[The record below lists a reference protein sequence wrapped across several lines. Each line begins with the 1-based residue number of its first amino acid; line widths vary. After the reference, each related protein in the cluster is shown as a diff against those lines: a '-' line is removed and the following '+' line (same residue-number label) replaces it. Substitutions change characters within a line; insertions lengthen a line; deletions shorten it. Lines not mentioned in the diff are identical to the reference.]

1 MGIYDREYYR
11 DETRGSG
18 WLSGAMPACKALVLI
33 NVGVY
38 LAQVVFPE
46 AGLTEQFAAH
56 SHQILREFHL
66 WQLITA
72 TFLHDPSN
80 PFHILWNMLFLWFAG
95 REVESI
101 YGSREFV
108 AFYLI
113 AGAVSTLCWAV
124 LDLAGAGGAGPLG
137 AQMLGASGAVMAVVV
152 VYTLYNPRRE
162 ILLFFVLPVEMWLL
176 LIIYLACQFFFLMQ
190 QLHGAAAAGTAFAAH
205 LGGAAFGYLY
215 KTSGVRITQL
225 LNVRPR
231 RKGPTLR
238 IVPQDLYSR
247 DDDPITPTPP
257 ARSVT
262 PSAPSRPSPTVALA
276 SDEQFEA
283 RVDEV
288 LAKIARQGSRD
299 GLTDEE
305 KSLLQEA
312 SRRARDRRSDRVR

>member
-38 LAQVVFPE
+38 FAQVVFPE
-46 AGLTEQFAAH
+46 AGLTDQFAAY
-56 SHQILREFHL
+56 SRQILRQFRV
-66 WQLITA
+66 WQLVTA
-72 TFLHDPSN
+72 TFLHDPSS

-101 YGSREFV
+101 YGSREF
-108 AFYLI
+108 AGFYLL

-124 LDLAGAGGAGPLG
+124 LDLAGAGPAGSR
-137 AQMLGASGAVMAVVV
+137 MLGASGAVMAVVV

-162 ILLFFVLPVEMWLL
+162 LLLFFVLPVEMWLL
-176 LIIYLACQFFFLMQ
+176 LIVYLGFQFFFLMQ
-190 QLHGAAAAGTAFAAH
+190 QFHGAAAAGTAFAAH
-205 LGGAAFGYLY
+205 LGGAAFGYVY
-215 KTSGVRITQL
+215 KASGIRITHL
-225 LNVRPR
+225 LSFKPR

-238 IVPQDLYSR
+238 IVPRDPYHR
-247 DDDPITPTPP
+247 DDDQTTPTPS

-262 PSAPSRPSPTVALA
+262 PSSPSRPSPTVALA
-276 SDEQFEA
+276 SEEQFEA

-288 LAKIARQGSRD
+288 LAKIARQGNRD
-299 GLTDEE
+299 DLTEEE
-305 KSLLQEA
+305 KGLLQEA

>member
-18 WLSGAMPACKALVLI
+18 WLSGATPACKALVLI

-38 LAQVVFPE
+38 LAQVVFSDT
-46 AGLTEQFAAH
+46 GLTKLFAAH
-56 SHQILREFHL
+56 SDQILREFHV

-72 TFLHDPSN
+72 TFLHDPAS
-80 PFHILWNMLFLWFAG
+80 PFHILWNMLILWFVG

-108 AFYLI
+108 GFYLV

-124 LDLAGAGGAGPLG
+124 LDLAGTGPNDVP
-137 AQMLGASGAVMAVVV
+137 MLGASGAVMAVVV

-162 ILLFFVLPVEMWLL
+162 LLLFFVLPVEMWLL
-176 LIIYLACQFFFLMQ
+176 LIVYLGCQFFFLMQ
-190 QLHGAAAAGTAFAAH
+190 QFHGAAAAGTAFAAH
-205 LGGAAFGYLY
+205 LGGAAFGYVY
-215 KTSGVRITQL
+215 KTSGIRITHL
-225 LNVRPR
+225 VNFKPR
-231 RKGPTLR
+231 RKGPKLR
-238 IVPQDLYSR
+238 IVPQDIYDR
-247 DDDPITPTPP
+247 DVDLPSP
-257 ARSVT
+257 APVAKSVT
-262 PSAPSRPSPTVALA
+262 PSAPSRSSPIVALGTE
-276 SDEQFEA
+276 EQFEA